1 MNMIT
6 VQELARVLAE
16 RKKLEESVARSFVST
31 MFDVVR
37 VALERDK
44 LVKVKGLGTFKLIE
58 VSARESVNVNSGER
72 MLIGSYGKI
81 TFTPDSIMKESL
93 SLIHI

>member
-1 MNMIT
+1 MTLPPMNMIT

-44 LVKVKGLGTFKLIE
+44 LVKV
-58 VSARESVNVNSGER
+58 
-72 MLIGSYGKI
+72 
-81 TFTPDSIMKESL
+81 
-93 SLIHI
+93 